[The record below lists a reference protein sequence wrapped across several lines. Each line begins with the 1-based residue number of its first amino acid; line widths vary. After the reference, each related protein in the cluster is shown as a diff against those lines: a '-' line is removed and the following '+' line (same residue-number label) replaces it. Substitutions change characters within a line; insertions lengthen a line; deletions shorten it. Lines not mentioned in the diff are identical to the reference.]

1 MIVSYHKYTTKKA
14 SFQRENAFFLVFH
27 SSNFCMLFRA
37 RVGNFDRHPFC
48 EKLHFGNMKT
58 HTKSF
63 NFIDLF
69 SGCGGLSCGLE
80 MAGHRC
86 LLGVD
91 ASKEAI
97 QSFAANHHEAAV
109 YLGDIKKL
117 SEKKLK
123 ELLRGQKVD
132 MVVGGPPCQGFSTV
146 GKGAVDDVRNQLFKE
161 FVRIVKATE
170 PKVILFENVTGLVA
184 KKNQAILKKIFQQFE
199 KLGYNMDARVLSAE
213 EYGVPEKR
221 RRTIIMGVRGGECQ
235 FPLVTHGPRVNKKV
249 KTVKEAFKNLKASN
263 GKIYNH
269 DVTLAQIKKVED
281 RERLKFIPAGRGIRY
296 EEDEVE
302 FLPKKL
308 RFNVEWNKLRENRFR
323 QTRLQRL
330 PLNEPSPT
338 ILTARTSYYHPI
350 EARYLTPREAAA
362 CQSFPNDF
370 IFHGSQT
377 AIFRQIGNA
386 VPPLLAEALGQVIK
400 NIEFKKG
407 KFKKKTSETV
417 VGKNAFH
424 YHEPTYL

>member
-1 MIVSYHKYTTKKA
+1 MKNKKC
-14 SFQRENAFFLVFH
+14 F
-27 SSNFCMLFRA
+27 
-37 RVGNFDRHPFC
+37 
-48 EKLHFGNMKT
+48 T
-58 HTKSF
+58 
-63 NFIDLF
+63 FIDLF
-69 SGCGGLSCGLE
+69 SGCGGLSHGLE

-91 ASKEAI
+91 ANKEAI
-97 QSFAANHHEAAV
+97 SSFAANHHEAAV
-109 YLGDIKKL
+109 YLGDIKQLK
-117 SEKKLK
+117 EKKLK

-146 GKGAVDDVRNQLFKE
+146 GRGEANDDRNQLFKE
-161 FVRIVKATE
+161 FVRIVKVTQ

-184 KKNQAILKKIFQQFE
+184 KKNQHILKQIFTYFE

-213 EYGVPEKR
+213 EFGVPEKR
-221 RRTIIMGVRGGECQ
+221 RRTIIMGVKDGECL
-235 FPLVTHGPRVNKKV
+235 FPMATHGIRAKSKAV
-249 KTVKEAFKNLKASN
+249 TVKEAFKNLKAKD
-263 GKIYNH
+263 GRVYNH
-269 DVTLAQIKKVED
+269 EVKMAEIKKTED
-281 RERLKFIPAGRGIRY
+281 RERLKLIPPGRGIRY
-296 EEDEVE
+296 QEDEKE

-308 RFNVEWNKLRENRFR
+308 WFGVDWKTLRENRFR

-338 ILTARTSYYHPI
+338 ILTARTSYCHPV
-350 EARYLTPREAAA
+350 EPRYLTPREAAA

-377 AIFRQIGNA
+377 AVFRQIGNA
-386 VPPLLAEALGQVIK
+386 VPPLLARALGEVVK
-400 NIEFKKG
+400 ELTFTKG
-407 KFKKKTSETV
+407 KSKKKEISSV

>member
-1 MIVSYHKYTTKKA
+1 MKNKKSYT
-14 SFQRENAFFLVFH
+14 
-27 SSNFCMLFRA
+27 
-37 RVGNFDRHPFC
+37 
-48 EKLHFGNMKT
+48 
-58 HTKSF
+58 
-63 NFIDLF
+63 FIDLF

-91 ASKEAI
+91 ANKEAI
-97 QSFAANHHEAAV
+97 KSFAANHHEAAV

-117 SEKKLK
+117 SEQKLK
-123 ELLRGQKVD
+123 ALLKGKKVD

-146 GKGAVDDVRNQLFKE
+146 GRGEVKDQRNQLFKE
-161 FVRIVKATE
+161 FVRIVKATQ

-184 KKNQAILKKIFQQFE
+184 KKNEIILKQIFQYFE
-199 KLGYNMDARVLSAE
+199 KLGYNMDARILCAE
-213 EYGVPEKR
+213 EFGVPEKR
-221 RRTIIMGVRGGECQ
+221 RRTIIMGVKDGECI
-235 FPLVTHGPRVNKKV
+235 FPMASHGVRASKKTM
-249 KTVKEAFKNLKASN
+249 TVKDALKNLKSAD

-269 DVTLAQIKKVED
+269 DVKLTEIKKIAD

-296 EEDEVE
+296 KEDEKE

-308 RFNVEWNKLRENRFR
+308 WFGVNWNTLRENRFR

-338 ILTARTSYYHPI
+338 ILTSRTSYYHPV
-350 EARYLTPREAAA
+350 EPRYLTPREAAA

-377 AIFRQIGNA
+377 AVFRQIGNA
-386 VPPLLAEALGQVIK
+386 VPPLLARALGQVVS
-400 NIEFKKG
+400 ELTFKKG
-407 KFKKKTSETV
+407 KSKKKEVSSIM
-417 VGKNAFH
+417 GKNAFH
-424 YHEPTYL
+424 YSESTFL

>member
-1 MIVSYHKYTTKKA
+1 MFYM
-14 SFQRENAFFLVFH
+14 
-27 SSNFCMLFRA
+27 SNFCLVSLA
-37 RVGNFDRHPFC
+37 LVGNFDRHPLL
-48 EKLHFGNMKT
+48 EKLHFEHMKT
-58 HTKSF
+58 QTKSF

-91 ASKEAI
+91 ANKEAI
-97 QSFAANHHEAAV
+97 ASFAANHHQAEV

-123 ELLRGQKVD
+123 ELLKGRKVD

-146 GKGAVDDVRNQLFKE
+146 GRGQVEDERNQLFKE
-161 FVRIVKATE
+161 FVRIVKITE

-184 KKNQAILKKIFQQFE
+184 KKNQVILHKIFQYFE
-199 KLGYNMDARVLSAE
+199 RLGYNMDARVLSAE
-213 EYGVPEKR
+213 EFGVPEKR
-221 RRTIIMGVRGGECQ
+221 RRTIIMGVKGGECV
-235 FPLVTHGPRVNKKV
+235 FPMATHGSRAGKKV
-249 KTVKEAFKNLKASN
+249 RTVAEALKNLKTKN
-263 GKIYNH
+263 GQIYNH
-269 DVTLAQIKKVED
+269 DIDAAQIKKLD
-281 RERLKFIPAGRGIRY
+281 DWERLKCIPAGKGIRY
-296 EEDEVE
+296 EADEKAY
-302 FLPKKL
+302 LPKKL
-308 RFNVEWNKLRENRFR
+308 RYGIDWNKLRENRFR

-338 ILTARTSYYHPI
+338 ILTARTSYYHPV
-350 EARYLTPREAAA
+350 EPRYLTPREAAA

-370 IFHGSQT
+370 VFHGSQT
-377 AIFRQIGNA
+377 AIFRQVGNA

-400 NIEFKKG
+400 TIDFKKG
-407 KFKKKTSETV
+407 KVKKKIQGNV

-424 YHEPTYL
+424 YNESTYL